1 MAAYEKYD
9 LSGGWYEYLLAII
22 EMHCESTHAI
32 AKIEKD
38 DDKKREL
45 EDIACEDE
53 KLLSDLRQY
62 IRKDMSIK
70 LFPSQTHRI
79 VHILL
84 EACIILG
91 GDAVDAE
98 KEEYKAKKELIHLLK
113 FSNTILSTVIEFAKS
128 SVDDESEIEQDEE
141 NVPRDVGTP

>member
-22 EMHCESTHAI
+22 DLHCGHTQAY

-38 DDKKREL
+38 DDKKREF
-45 EDIACEDE
+45 ENIVCEDE

-79 VHILL
+79 VRILL
-84 EACIILG
+84 EACIILQ
-91 GDAVDAE
+91 GDAEYA
-98 KEEYKAKKELIHLLK
+98 KEEESKANKKLIHLLK
-113 FSNTILSTVIEFAKS
+113 FSNKIFEDVVEFAKS
-128 SVDDESEIEQDEE
+128 SADDESEIEQEEE

>member
-9 LSGGWYEYLLAII
+9 LSGGWYEYLLAVI
-22 EMHCESTHAI
+22 EMHCDRTRFVVQN
-32 AKIEKD
+32 EKD
-38 DDKKREL
+38 DDKKREF
-45 EDIACEDE
+45 EDIICEDE

-79 VHILL
+79 VRILL
-84 EACIILG
+84 EACVILQ
-91 GDAVDAE
+91 GDAEYA
-98 KEEYKAKKELIHLLK
+98 KEEESKANKKLIHLLK
-113 FSNTILSTVIEFAKS
+113 FSNKIFEDVVEFAKS
-128 SVDDESEIEQDEE
+128 SVDEESEIEQEEE

>member
-9 LSGGWYEYLLAII
+9 LSNGWYEYLLAII
-22 EMHCESTHAI
+22 ELHCGHTQAY
-32 AKIEKD
+32 AKIED
-38 DDKKREL
+38 DDKKREF
-45 EDIACEDE
+45 EDIVCADE

-79 VHILL
+79 VRILL
-84 EACIILG
+84 EACVILEG
-91 GDAVDAE
+91 EAE
-98 KEEYKAKKELIHLLK
+98 YAKEEENKVYKELIHLLK
-113 FSNTILSTVIEFAKS
+113 FSNKIFKDVVEFAKS
-128 SVDDESEIEQDEE
+128 SAEDESEIEQEEE